1 MCLAHILYK
10 NKKYKMKKSIYNICV
25 IKANGAFIYNSFNNV
40 YVAISVKLCNDF
52 ENMNLETFSHL
63 YSCAFQKFKE
73 IGLIVPDS
81 VDELALI
88 RYKNKMATF
97 ASREMRIVVYPTQ
110 DCNLKC
116 WYCYE
121 NHVPNTRLTKEIST
135 RIEKFVPREIDKN
148 SFDKFHVTFFGGEP
162 LTDFNT
168 IAYPLCKSLKDK
180 VEDANKKFDC
190 FFVTNGSLIKED
202 TIEKLKD
209 MQPNLQITID
219 GNKEQ
224 HDKVR
229 IWKDKNKPTFEH
241 IMWAIHKLTEEID
254 KRYFLTLRINYD
266 NKTLLKADDVLEQIK
281 DIDPKKIF
289 IHFERVWQTKNEVN
303 PEQTRLLLD
312 TMTKFIKAGF
322 VVNQGAFRGL
332 PYSCPSEMNNTL
344 VINYDG
350 TIHKCNGRTLTA
362 QTRYGNLLDDGTLKM
377 DESLVAK
384 RIGKSTFEQPMCLKC
399 KMLPMCMGPCSQKLL
414 EHGGKWT
421 KDICTMHSIDTTLSD
436 YLSLDFLVQSLVNKY
451 EQNI

>member
-1 MCLAHILYK
+1 
-10 NKKYKMKKSIYNICV
+10 MKKSKYNICV

-40 YVAISVKLCNDF
+40 YIAIPLKLCRDF
-52 ENMNLETFSHL
+52 EKLDLETFSHL
-63 YSCAFQKFKE
+63 YSYAFQKFIEAKV
-73 IGLIVPDS
+73 IVPDN

-97 ASREMRIVVYPTQ
+97 ASREQRIVVYPTQ

-121 NHVPNTRLTKEIST
+121 NHVPNTRLTKEISA
-135 RIEKFVPREIDKN
+135 RIEKFVSKGIDKN
-148 SFDKFHVTFFGGEP
+148 TFDKLHVTFFGGEP

-168 IAYPLCKSLKDK
+168 IAYPLCKSLKNK
-180 VEDANKKFDC
+180 VEDTGKEFNC

-202 TIEKLKD
+202 TIEKLKEI
-209 MQPNLQITID
+209 QPNLQITID

-229 IWKDKNKPTFEH
+229 IWKDKDKPTFEH
-241 IMWAIHKLTEEID
+241 IMWAIHKLTAEID

-266 NKTLLKADDVLEQIK
+266 NKTLLKSDEILEQIQN
-281 DIDPKKIF
+281 IDPKKIF
-289 IHFERVWQTKNEVN
+289 IHFERVWQTKNEVD
-303 PEQTRLLLD
+303 QKQIKLLLD
-312 TMTKFIKAGF
+312 TMMKFVKAGF
-322 VVNQGAFRGL
+322 VVNQGAFRGF

-362 QTRYGNLLDDGTLKM
+362 QTQYGQLLDDGTIEM
-377 DESLVAK
+377 DEKLVAK
-384 RIGKSTFEQPMCLKC
+384 RIGRSTFEQPECLNC

-421 KDICTMHSIDTTLSD
+421 KGICTMNSIDTTLSD
-436 YLSLDFLVQSLVNKY
+436 YLSLDFLVQSLINKY
-451 EQNI
+451 EQSI

>member
-1 MCLAHILYK
+1 
-10 NKKYKMKKSIYNICV
+10 MKKSTYNICI

-40 YVAISVKLCNDF
+40 YVAIPVKLCKDF
-52 ENMNLETFSHL
+52 ENLNLETFSHL
-63 YSCAFQKFKE
+63 YSYAFQKFKE
-73 IGLIVPDS
+73 AGLIVPDS

-97 ASREMRIVVYPTQ
+97 ASRELRIVVYPTQ

-121 NHVPNTRLTKEIST
+121 NHVPNTRLNKEISA
-135 RIEKFVPREIDKN
+135 RIEKFVSREIDKN
-148 SFDKFHVTFFGGEP
+148 SFDKLHVTFFGGEP

-168 IAYPLCKSLKDK
+168 IAFPLCKSLKGK
-180 VEDANKKFDC
+180 VEDANKEFDS

-202 TIEKLKD
+202 TIEKLKEI
-209 MQPNLQITID
+209 QPNLQITID

-241 IMWAIHKLTEEID
+241 IMWAIHKLTAEID
-254 KRYFLTLRINYD
+254 KRFFLTLRINYD
-266 NKTLLKADDVLEQIK
+266 NETLLRVDEVLEQIK

-289 IHFERVWQTKNEVN
+289 IHFERVWQTKNEVDQ
-303 PEQTRLLLD
+303 EQTKLLLD

-332 PYSCPSEMNNTL
+332 PYSCPSDMNNTL
-344 VINYDG
+344 VVNYDG

-362 QTRYGNLLDDGTLKM
+362 QTRYGYLLDDGTLEM

-414 EHGGKWT
+414 ENGGKWT
-421 KDICTMHSIDTTLSD
+421 KDICTMNSIDTTLSD
-436 YLSLDFLVQSLVNKY
+436 YLSLDFLVQSLINKY
-451 EQNI
+451 ERNI